1 MSADTLVARGSTAAG
16 ATPLAGP
23 TWSTSCLHDG
33 PAAPPTE
40 PGALDEHLR
49 ACLGGRRR
57 LFVLRC
63 GADTVH
69 AFVAGRLVSS
79 AVVLAL
85 LAAVIAWF
93 W

>member
-1 MSADTLVARGSTAAG
+1 MSRDALIASGSS
-16 ATPLAGP
+16 ATPLSGP

-33 PAAPPTE
+33 AAAPPTE

-49 ACLGGRRR
+49 ACLGGNRR

-69 AFVAGRLVSS
+69 AFVIGRLVSS
-79 AVVLAL
+79 LAAVAL
-85 LAAVIAWF
+85 LAALVAWL